1 VRELLDQKTGG
12 QVYRTIYCIYSYIYS
27 YTHSI
32 YMYIYIHMYVY
43 TICIIYHISHM
54 KIIYHMLLYTLPSP
68 HSYAVFSHSHLLAL
82 RETVMTSKIP
92 EQESGWVCTHS
103 LLWPLGAEL
112 ERHPGHVPSLSSG
125 SLCEHALVIDRVIYG
140 LLMLTL
146 TF

>member
-1 VRELLDQKTGG
+1 MNKGEVRELLDQKTGG

-27 YTHSI
+27 R
-32 YMYIYIHMYVY
+32 
-43 TICIIYHISHM
+43 
-54 KIIYHMLLYTLPSP
+54 
-68 HSYAVFSHSHLLAL
+68 VFSHSHLLAL